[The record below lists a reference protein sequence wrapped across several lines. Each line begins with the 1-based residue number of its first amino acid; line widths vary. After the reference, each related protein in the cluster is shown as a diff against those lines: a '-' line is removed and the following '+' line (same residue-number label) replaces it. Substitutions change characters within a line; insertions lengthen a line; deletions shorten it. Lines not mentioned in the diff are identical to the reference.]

1 MAKQLSKKPWGLGK
15 GWLIAAVLM
24 AVGLLLH
31 LALGP
36 VQWQQFAWPVNGVAL
51 LVLLLVV
58 AVVFV
63 LGSRVR
69 FCSFLGTYGAA
80 VPALVVA
87 TALTVVMG
95 LTRQQTGGSWLSDM
109 LRFWPFVLSYTYIAL
124 ILGLVVLKRLLRR
137 PAWRNVPFLLNHV
150 GLFMAL
156 VTATLG
162 NADVQQLQMW
172 TTNNADMA
180 NRLVG
185 EEQFHQYERTAYDEH
200 NQPHQLPIAI
210 ELKRFIIEK
219 YADSTTVRR
228 YASEVMIYSQATMHQ
243 YAATIDVNKP
253 VEVDGWKIY
262 QKDYRLTDAGDD
274 CQISILEL
282 VRDPWLPWVYAGIIM
297 MLLGALLQ
305 LFIGRKK
312 QVTPSP

>member
-1 MAKQLSKKPWGLGK
+1 M
-15 GWLIAAVLM
+15 
-24 AVGLLLH
+24 
-31 LALGP
+31 
-36 VQWQQFAWPVNGVAL
+36 
-51 LVLLLVV
+51 
-58 AVVFV
+58 
-63 LGSRVR
+63 
-69 FCSFLGTYGAA
+69 
-80 VPALVVA
+80 
-87 TALTVVMG
+87 
-95 LTRQQTGGSWLSDM
+95 
-109 LRFWPFVLSYTYIAL
+109 
-124 ILGLVVLKRLLRR
+124 
-137 PAWRNVPFLLNHV
+137 
-150 GLFMAL
+150 
-156 VTATLG
+156 
-162 NADVQQLQMW
+162 
-172 TTNNADMA
+172 
-180 NRLVG
+180 
-185 EEQFHQYERTAYDEH
+185 
-200 NQPHQLPIAI
+200 I